1 THCFASS
8 QTNILFEIENKY
20 SNWHFNY
27 NPTMIPI
34 GGVISITATDKTVEG
49 ETVDLTDRV
58 SCVTHSTGLN
68 IQDNLLFGV
77 KTGSYQV
84 QCSVYD
90 KTESYNI
97 IVNDVELT
105 ELRVGSSDWELIK
118 GQSTEL
124 EALGLFSDGAYIDI
138 TPSVSWSVGNE
149 TILSISNG
157 VATGVSQGLTTITA
171 AASNGVTSWPVS
183 MGVIESPY
191 VSLDV
196 VGLPHTIK
204 VGEQTSWYVMGVDRY
219 GQRHN
224 VSSQVSWN
232 ISDQSTI
239 KIDPIEGLQGL
250 KAGST
255 LISAKIDNI
264 ESEPHYIEVYEVVL
278 DKLTVSPNITKAFTN
293 EVVQLHV
300 TGHFTDDTALEMT
313 HQVEWKVSDE
323 NIATVSK
330 DGVLTTLRAGGVTL
344 TAMKDGIESETQTI
358 HVSENELKG
367 INLEVIPEII
377 SNNHAQGSE
386 AVIRVMGQFADG
398 SQSEIKEGVVISVSD
413 TAIVKLDKHVVR
425 GILPGE
431 ASLQVTVDG
440 FSDSHSIRVKSN
452 PGPVVT
458 NLKKNPTMLYTSTP
472 TVDFAKELNAGYYS
486 TLSENGV
493 YGPNGLKP
501 ARFSHAMAHEFCQ
514 LLSQVNYH
522 DRSNWKLATMEQLEM
537 LFKEN
542 RSLYL
547 SHGWP
552 TSNTY
557 GTATKVS
564 KKGSYHNMNMHTG
577 YKSSHATG
585 QARFV
590 SCVSE

>member
-1 THCFASS
+1 CFASS

>member
-1 THCFASS
+1 
-8 QTNILFEIENKY
+8 
-20 SNWHFNY
+20 HFNY

>member
-1 THCFASS
+1 
-8 QTNILFEIENKY
+8 
-20 SNWHFNY
+20 
-27 NPTMIPI
+27 M
-34 GGVISITATDKTVEG
+34 
-49 ETVDLTDRV
+49 
-58 SCVTHSTGLN
+58 
-68 IQDNLLFGV
+68 FGV

>member
-1 THCFASS
+1 
-8 QTNILFEIENKY
+8 
-20 SNWHFNY
+20 
-27 NPTMIPI
+27 MIPI